1 MKVVFKVMSEDTLKR
16 QRQEDEE
23 KKKEEE
29 PLTNI
34 HWVSIVMSGGA
45 VTMLALAILLY
56 LLFKWRVIKCFN
68 NREAELTQVTTTPS
82 APQQQAPNSDLE
94 MSMAL
99 TKD

>member
-1 MKVVFKVMSEDTLKR
+1 MKVIFKVMSEDTLKR

-23 KKKEEE
+23 EEE
-29 PLTNI
+29 PLTKI

-56 LLFKWRVIKCFN
+56 LLFKCRCFN

-82 APQQQAPNSDLE
+82 APQQKAPNFDLE
-94 MSMAL
+94 M
-99 TKD
+99 T

>member
-29 PLTNI
+29 PLTKI

-56 LLFKWRVIKCFN
+56 LLFN

-82 APQQQAPNSDLE
+82 ALQQQEPNSDLE
-94 MSMAL
+94 MSMTL
-99 TKD
+99 TKE

>member
-29 PLTNI
+29 PLTKI

-56 LLFKWRVIKCFN
+56 LLLKWRVIKCFN
-68 NREAELTQVTTTPS
+68 NREAEDTQVTTTPS
-82 APQQQAPNSDLE
+82 APQQQEPNSDLE
-94 MSMAL
+94 MSMTL
-99 TKD
+99 TEE

>member
-23 KKKEEE
+23 EEKE

-45 VTMLALAILLY
+45 VTMLVLAILLY
-56 LLFKWRVIKCFN
+56 LLFKWRVMRCFN
-68 NREAELTQVTTTPS
+68 NRETELTQVTTTPL
-82 APQQQAPNSDLE
+82 APQQQEPISDLE
-94 MSMAL
+94 MSMTL
-99 TKD
+99 TND